1 MKPKRTN
8 ETEFANQ
15 EPEATEAVRPVADDW
30 RTPQD
35 DGTSLWYG
43 WKNLAFDELE
53 IALSETKS
61 RMDRLKRHVD
71 FEADNE
77 TIMCAMHA
85 LEGSLHTV
93 ERMLGNLMGLCPQL
107 MRDEDKEKKK

>member
-1 MKPKRTN
+1 MTKN

-15 EPEATEAVRPVADDW
+15 EPEATEAVRPVTDDW
-30 RTPQD
+30 RTQQD
-35 DGTSLWYG
+35 EPNLRYG

-61 RMDRLKRHVD
+61 RMDRLKCHVD